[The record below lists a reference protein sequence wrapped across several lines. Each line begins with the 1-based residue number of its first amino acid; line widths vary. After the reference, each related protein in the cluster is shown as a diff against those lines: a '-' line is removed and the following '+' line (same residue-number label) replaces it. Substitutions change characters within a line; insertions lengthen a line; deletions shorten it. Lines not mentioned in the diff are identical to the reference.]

1 MDGRLFSGTRR
12 PRLLWTN
19 IPLNIDKNLI
29 KKSFPQIILNDFVF
43 HPSAATET
51 FARCITSSNGVEVW
65 RSKSRRSMTGE
76 LPSLD
81 QNQVGA
87 NLILKNVMNPRA
99 GFRNLMIDE
108 AERASSSLSLSLS

>member
-1 MDGRLFSGTRR
+1 
-12 PRLLWTN
+12 
-19 IPLNIDKNLI
+19 
-29 KKSFPQIILNDFVF
+29 
-43 HPSAATET
+43 
-51 FARCITSSNGVEVW
+51 
-65 RSKSRRSMTGE
+65 MTGE

-108 AERASSSLSLSLS
+108 AERASSSLSLSLSLLI